1 MEAERRQVVVLFAD
15 MVGFTTFSERFGEEA
30 AFGLIQKLARVVET
44 VVEAEGARIKDIAGD
59 GVMVVFGVP
68 VAQEDAPVR
77 ACRAAL
83 AILKSLAGE
92 WDAIEK
98 TLGFRGDVRIGIS
111 AGPAV
116 FGHLQSGGAA
126 GLAVLG
132 DAVNVASRLQGL
144 AAPGTI
150 LLNELAYRLVEG
162 LVDAEFAGDHPIKGR
177 AATERVY
184 RLDRV
189 RKEAS
194 RFDASRFRGLTT
206 FVGRERELDRLERAV
221 REIGGDARA
230 FDISGEPGIGKSR
243 LLHEFGER
251 AGKYRAL
258 VVTGGCTAEGRET
271 AFRAFIDVARG
282 LFRIARGDDR
292 ATVEVRL
299 DDGLRSLGLKTD
311 ENGDLILNLLGHDP
325 ASGALATLDGV
336 LIGLRTRELLH
347 KIIRARARLAPLVIA
362 IEDTHWIDSA
372 SEEFLGGLIATET
385 SASLL
390 LLLTRR
396 PSYAPPWLGH
406 AQVVEIALDP
416 LSGRETSRIAQLR
429 FGVERLPD
437 ALDSLIMEKADG
449 NALFAE
455 EIAAFLIERH
465 IVSVREKD
473 VEFDAEAVN
482 VLLPQSIHSIL
493 AARVDRLPQEA
504 RRLLQTAAVIGRR
517 FDPHVVLALTEGG
530 DRLDGYFAD
539 LEAQDFI
546 HRDEASG
553 AYIFKHALLRDA
565 IYDGLLSPQ
574 RAALHLKVAKELERR
589 SSNALPERAETLAR
603 HFAAGQDAP
612 KAFRYLAMAARKS
625 LNVYAI
631 PEAER
636 GFRKA
641 LTLLE
646 NDPAVG
652 PPREAAAVVVGLLET
667 MMLKSDYRE
676 AGRIADA
683 YMPVVKGAGDTP
695 ELVIAYYYQTLAL
708 VQRYELRAGLERMTE
723 AIAVAEKIGDPRAL
737 AFAQAGLLHCRTRLG
752 LDTREEA
759 ERRRK
764 QVLESCLSLNDNF
777 LRNSAYFF
785 VVWDCIY
792 RGLLRD
798 ARALAIQQIASGE
811 ANGDPRAI
819 SFANWIL
826 GWINVIADAPSEA
839 IAYADECLRLAIAP
853 LDRLQGENIKAV
865 AAILSGQGR
874 DALPHIEA
882 LNLEFERLGILYN
895 ILEGPR
901 GVALI
906 ETGRVS
912 EGVRVVQRAITARDT
927 VGDRTLA
934 GFARILLAEIYIQ
947 VLKGGQRPPLKVVLH
962 NLPTLMAAR
971 VRGARR
977 ASALIETAATNPQ
990 WDANSAALARID
1002 FNRGELWRLKRRPA
1016 KARECFE
1023 RASRA
1028 AEAQGLDKLR
1038 RRSEEALA
1046 RLA

>member
-92 WDAIEK
+92 WDEIEK
-98 TLGFRGDVRIGIS
+98 ALGFRGDVRIGIS

-311 ENGDLILNLLGHDP
+311 ENGDLILNLLGHEP

-493 AARVDRLPQEA
+493 AARVDRLPQGA

-865 AAILSGQGR
+865 AAILSGQAR
-874 DALPHIEA
+874 DALPRIEA
-882 LNLEFERLGILYN
+882 LNLEFERLGLLYN
-895 ILEGPR
+895 ILDGPR

-912 EGVRVVQRAITARDT
+912 EGVRVVQRATAARDA

-947 VLKGGQRPPLKVVLH
+947 VLKGGQRPPLRVVLN

-977 ASALIETAATNPQ
+977 ASALIEAAASNPQ